1 MNFTHIDNGTGH
13 EHKAPLVFLP
23 GWGFD
28 GKIASL
34 GHWPA
39 HVNLLVPTQFCH
51 PGVVEELRTY
61 LAEMEIDKVAL
72 AGWSM
77 GANLAWQFTTSYPGL
92 VSSVTLL
99 AGRSHWPSLEIA
111 AIKAD
116 LGGDWH
122 KSMQGFYRKC
132 FLGHK
137 PLYRRFV
144 ETMES
149 DYLQRLDIQDLSD
162 CLDYLA
168 LSPLV
173 GQAPSGVSVR
183 VVHGRKDVVAPV
195 GERPQIEGAM
205 DKVIDA
211 SGHLIFAQPHS
222 YLL

>member
-1 MNFTHIDNGTGH
+1 MTFTYIDNGTGQKQ
-13 EHKAPLVFLP
+13 ETLVFLP

-34 GHWPA
+34 GKWPA
-39 HVNLLVPTQFCH
+39 HIDLLVPTQFCH
-51 PGVVEELRTY
+51 PGLVEDLRIY
-61 LAEMEIDKVAL
+61 LAEMEISKVAL

-77 GANLAWQFTTSYPGL
+77 GANLAWQFSTTYPEL

-99 AGRSHWPSLEIA
+99 AGRNHWPPHEIA
-111 AIKAD
+111 AIKTD
-116 LGGDWH
+116 LAGDWH

-149 DYLQRLDIQDLSD
+149 DYLQCLDRQDLSD

-168 LSPLV
+168 SSSLS
-173 GQAPSGVSVR
+173 GQAPAGVSVR
-183 VVHGRKDVVAPV
+183 VIHGRKDVVAPV
-195 GERPQIEGAM
+195 GERPQIEGAL
-205 DKVIDA
+205 DEVLDA
-211 SGHLIFAQPHS
+211 SGHLIFTQPNS